1 MTLSKRQEQAQLEK
15 LLSLS
20 KRERDLIK
28 QELIQDVHEVS
39 KSFVADAANYDDAT
53 AEVWLHTLMTQLSRL
68 AFVNSNF
75 KMTDNERLDEACRNV
90 VTVLLREMLKCD
102 DEIIVDACCSKLHNI
117 VQSQSIVKKAFQ
129 DAYEPFKGK
138 EFLFNTLKKGDK
150 VELIFR
156 ILHG

>member
-1 MTLSKRQEQAQLEK
+1 MTLPKQQEQAQLEK

-20 KRERDLIK
+20 KRERDVIK
-28 QELIQDVHEVS
+28 QELIQDVNEVS
-39 KSFVADAANYDDAT
+39 KSFVADAANHDDAMAT
-53 AEVWLHTLMTQLSRL
+53 AWLHTLMTQLSRL

-75 KMTDNERLDEACRNV
+75 KMTDHERFDEACRNV
-90 VTVLLREMLKCD
+90 VTVLIREMLKCD
-102 DEIIVDACCSKLHNI
+102 DVKIVDACCSKLHNI

-129 DAYEPFKGK
+129 DAYEPFKSK